1 MNAPDLHAL
10 TGPYA
15 ADALD
20 PDERAEFEAHLQ
32 QCATC
37 REEVAGLVATTARLA
52 EAVSAPPPPGL
63 KARVLAEAAETR
75 QLPPL
80 PAVTRLEERR
90 ARRWYTQPASA
101 AAALLL
107 VGSAGLGAY
116 ALDERSRAERA
127 EERADRIAAIATD
140 PDRVE
145 VTVPARSGG
154 IGTVLAADGTALFRA
169 SDLRQLPE
177 GQEYQLWRIR
187 GDEPQSVGVLGRG
200 GAVAALVTDIAPTD
214 SLGLTVEPAGGSEAP
229 TGELVLQLPLA

>member
-1 MNAPDLHAL
+1 MNAPHLHSL
-10 TGPYA
+10 TGVYA

-20 PDERAEFEAHLQ
+20 PGERAEFEAHLAE
-32 QCATC
+32 CAAC
-37 REEVAGLVATTARLA
+37 REEVTGLVATTARLA
-52 EAVSAPPPPGL
+52 AAVSASPPPGL

-80 PAVTRLEERR
+80 LEVTRLAERR
-90 ARRWYTQPASA
+90 PRRWYTQPASV

-107 VGSAGLGAY
+107 VVSAGLGAY

-127 EERADRIAAIATD
+127 EQRADRITAIATD

-145 VTVPARSGG
+145 VTVPASTGG
-154 IGTVLAADGTALFRA
+154 TGTVVAADGGAVFRA
-169 SDLRQLPE
+169 SDLRELPA

-200 GAVAALVTDIAPTD
+200 GAVAALVTGIAPTD
-214 SLGLTVEPAGGSEAP
+214 SLGLTVEPEGGSEAP